1 MVQGIGACYAA
12 AMSQTIPPR
21 AWSLLLALAVLWGG
35 SFLFTALALP
45 EVSPVVVVW
54 SRVTIAAVALWA
66 VVAALRVA
74 LPRGRAALATL
85 VVMAVLNNVI
95 PFTLIAMAQRDMP
108 AGLASILN
116 ATTPVW
122 GVVLAL
128 VLLRERTGALRLVGM
143 VFGVAGVVVLMGAP
157 GAAELWPMALVL
169 GATLSYALS
178 GLWARRIGRDGIAPL
193 VAAAGQVTVSA
204 LLLAPFVAWQGMP
217 ALPSGPVVASLL
229 ALGLASTALAY
240 VIFFRIIALAGGQ
253 NVMLVTL
260 LIPPVAI
267 LLGIL
272 VLDEALLARHG
283 VGLVILLAGLAL
295 IDGRLFRR

>member
-1 MVQGIGACYAA
+1 MVGCLRACYAT

-21 AWSLLLALAVLWGG
+21 AWSLLLVLAVLWGG

-45 EVSPVVVVW
+45 EVSPLVVVW
-54 SRVTIAAVALWA
+54 SRVSIAAAALWI

-74 LPRGRAALATL
+74 VPRGRAALVTL
-85 VVMAVLNNVI
+85 VGMAVFNNVI
-95 PFTLIAMAQRDMP
+95 PFTLIAMAQREMP
-108 AGLASILN
+108 AGLAAILN

-128 VLLRERTGALRLVGM
+128 VLFREATGVLRLAGM
-143 VFGVAGVVVLMGAP
+143 VFGVVGVVVLIGAP
-157 GAAELWPMALVL
+157 SAAALWPMALVL
-169 GATLSYALS
+169 CATLSYALS
-178 GLWARRIGRDGIAPL
+178 GLWARRIARDGIEPL
-193 VAAAGQVTVSA
+193 VAAAGQVSASA
-204 LLLAPFVAWQGMP
+204 LLLAPFVAWQGVP
-217 ALPSGPVVASLL
+217 ALPSVTVAAALL

-267 LLGIL
+267 VLGIV
-272 VLDEALLARHG
+272 VLGEDLLARHG
-283 VGLVILLAGLAL
+283 VGLVIILAGLAL

>member
-1 MVQGIGACYAA
+1 MVRCIGACYAA
-12 AMSQTIPPR
+12 DMSQTIPPR
-21 AWSLLLALAVLWGG
+21 AWLLLLALAVLWGG

-54 SRVTIAAVALWA
+54 SRVSIAAAALWTVLA
-66 VVAALRVA
+66 VLRVA
-74 LPRGRAALATL
+74 LPRGRAALVTL
-85 VVMAVLNNVI
+85 AVMAVLNNVV

-122 GVVLAL
+122 GVMLAL
-128 VLLRERTGALRLVGM
+128 VLLRERAGALRLAGM
-143 VFGVAGVVVLMGAP
+143 VFGVSGVVVLMGAP
-157 GAAELWPMALVL
+157 GATELWPMALVL
-169 GATLSYALS
+169 GATFSYALS
-178 GLWARRIGRDGIAPL
+178 GLWARRIGRDGIEPL
-193 VAAAGQVTVSA
+193 VAAAGQVTASA
-204 LLLAPFVAWQGMP
+204 LLLAPFVAWQGVP
-217 ALPSGPVVASLL
+217 ALPSGTVVAALL
-229 ALGLASTALAY
+229 VLGLASTALAY
-240 VIFFRIIALAGGQ
+240 VLFFRIIALAGGQ

-283 VGLVILLAGLAL
+283 VGLVIILSGLAL